1 MKHSKK
7 ALLGTVEDERALEAP
22 ELQPSHRTNTGLHVV
37 PLNQSQAEL
46 TAVGTV
52 SIKHKSFPIVFPLC
66 ERL

>member
-46 TAVGTV
+46 TELGL
-52 SIKHKSFPIVFPLC
+52 FQ
-66 ERL
+66 